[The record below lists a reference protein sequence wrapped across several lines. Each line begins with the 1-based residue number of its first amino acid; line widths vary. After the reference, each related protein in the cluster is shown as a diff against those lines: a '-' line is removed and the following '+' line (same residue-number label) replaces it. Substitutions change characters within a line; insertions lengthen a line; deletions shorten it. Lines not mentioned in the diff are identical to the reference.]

1 MTRDSHDLLTTL
13 TAATRA
19 RAEEVFATRVPDF
32 AAMLARARELD
43 PDLVSEA
50 STAHAE
56 ALAPVIPI
64 QHAHRDRSDHDALAP
79 FTAATRA
86 ILAEQATRPA
96 LPRPPPPPLVRPRR
110 TLALGLTTLVA
121 LAAALLLWQ
130 GPRMATLLTS
140 QSHNVAAVA
149 DSPDEPPQPLH
160 DSPPAR
166 TAPRERPTPI
176 LAPSEPVLTPSEPVL
191 APAEPVLTHSEPVLA
206 PEPVLTPAEPASP
219 RARRPAPAPAP
230 ALAPTLPL
238 EDEAQA
244 LWQRGE
250 LAAAEQKFRE
260 VVRRA
265 GKSTRAELAYG
276 DLFALAGQLRGPAGQ
291 TALAR
296 EYLAAFPSGR
306 FADDMR
312 AGLCQRAAADQRPA
326 CWRDYLAH
334 HPEGAH
340 QRAAA
345 AALADEAPR

>member
-1 MTRDSHDLLTTL
+1 MTTHPHDPLTDL
-13 TAATRA
+13 TAATRTH
-19 RAEEVFATRVPDF
+19 AEEVYATRVPDF

-110 TLALGLTTLVA
+110 TLALGLTALVA

-130 GPRMATLLTS
+130 GPRVATLLTS

-176 LAPSEPVLTPSEPVL
+176 LAPSEPVL
-191 APAEPVLTHSEPVLA
+191 A

-230 ALAPTLPL
+230 APAPTLPL

-250 LAAAEQKFRE
+250 IGRASCRE
-260 VVRRA
+260 RV
-265 GKSTRAELAYG
+265 
-276 DLFALAGQLRGPAGQ
+276 
-291 TALAR
+291 
-296 EYLAAFPSGR
+296 
-306 FADDMR
+306 
-312 AGLCQRAAADQRPA
+312 
-326 CWRDYLAH
+326 
-334 HPEGAH
+334 
-340 QRAAA
+340 
-345 AALADEAPR
+345 